1 MAVNVRIFSTH
12 IGVQMKCYQSK
23 TMWFS
28 VALVIFGA
36 LLENLPMLQ
45 SVIDPKYYGI
55 IFTVVGVIVAL
66 LRYVTKEPI
75 NP

>member
-1 MAVNVRIFSTH
+1 
-12 IGVQMKCYQSK
+12 MKCYKSK

-36 LLENLPMLQ
+36 LLEYLPYLQ
-45 SVIDPKYYGI
+45 TVIDPKYYGI
-55 IFTVVGVIVAL
+55 IFAVVGVIVAV

>member
-1 MAVNVRIFSTH
+1 
-12 IGVQMKCYQSK
+12 MKCYQSK

-36 LLENLPMLQ
+36 LLEYLPYLQ
-45 SVIDPKYYGI
+45 SVIDPKYYGV
-55 IFTVVGVIVAL
+55 IFAVVGIIVAV

>member
-1 MAVNVRIFSTH
+1 
-12 IGVQMKCYQSK
+12 MKCYKSK

-28 VALVIFGA
+28 VALVVFGA
-36 LLENLPMLQ
+36 LLDYLPYLQ
-45 SVIDPKYYGI
+45 SIIDPKYYGVIFAI
-55 IFTVVGVIVAL
+55 IGVITAI